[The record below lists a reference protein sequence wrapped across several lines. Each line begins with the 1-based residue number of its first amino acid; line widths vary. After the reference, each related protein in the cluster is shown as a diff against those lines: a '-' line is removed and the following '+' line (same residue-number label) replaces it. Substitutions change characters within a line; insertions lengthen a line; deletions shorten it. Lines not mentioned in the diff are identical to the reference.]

1 VIAIDGPT
9 AAGKSTVAREVARR
23 LGLDYVDTGAMYRSV
38 AWAALQRRVNLADAA
53 ALERLAATL
62 RIETIAGEAGQR
74 VLVDGQDVTLAI
86 RSPEVSEAASAVSA
100 VPGVRAAL
108 VALQRRRAATG
119 GVVMEGRDIGT
130 VVLPDADVK
139 VFLQASLEARVR
151 RRHAELR
158 ARGVQTTLEAVRRQE
173 AARDR
178 RDETRAHSPLRV
190 AADAVVI
197 DTTSRR
203 PEEVVEA
210 ILRLVHE
217 RSRAS

>member
-62 RIETIAGEAGQR
+62 HIETIAGEAGQR